1 MILKS
6 KLVEEKGGF
15 GQKIYDYIYGRM
27 EIRNIKDN
35 ISDSSN
41 QSNRDNGED
50 SNANVEHYYCYNNK
64 RKY

>member
-1 MILKS
+1 MKVTS
-6 KLVEEKGGF
+6 EN
-15 GQKIYDYIYGRM
+15 QNYGHCM

-50 SNANVEHYYCYNNK
+50 SNANVEHTLLLL
-64 RKY
+64 